1 MLFETELDY
10 LWYANCYIKTTAN
23 PYIITEKEYYMV
35 QNKLMKKYGIISDS
49 TGLIV
54 FLLAIHFVWELSY
67 FQSFDFLLLE
77 DLRMFNL
84 NFNNIIGLDS
94 RVMRIFF
101 NKGIHDKTPLEPNIR
116 EMFRSYLFTMRLY
129 VLTVNT

>member
-1 MLFETELDY
+1 MLFKTELDY

-94 RVMRIFF
+94 RVMRIFLTMEYMTKHLSNRTF
-101 NKGIHDKTPLEPNIR
+101 ERCFALI
-116 EMFRSYLFTMRLY
+116 YLQCDCTY
-129 VLTVNT
+129 

>member
-1 MLFETELDY
+1 
-10 LWYANCYIKTTAN
+10 
-23 PYIITEKEYYMV
+23 MV

-67 FQSFDFLLLE
+67 FQSLDFLLLE

-94 RVMRIFF
+94 RVMRIF
-101 NKGIHDKTPLEPNIR
+101 
-116 EMFRSYLFTMRLY
+116 
-129 VLTVNT
+129 LTKEYMTKHLSNRTFERCFALICLQCDCTY

>member
-94 RVMRIFF
+94 RVMRIFLTKEYMTKHLSNRTF
-101 NKGIHDKTPLEPNIR
+101 ERCFALI
-116 EMFRSYLFTMRLY
+116 YLQCDCTY
-129 VLTVNT
+129 

>member
-10 LWYANCYIKTTAN
+10 LWYANCYVKTTAN

-54 FLLAIHFVWELSY
+54 FLLVIHFVWELSY

-94 RVMRIFF
+94 RVMRIFLTMEYMTKHLSNRTF
-101 NKGIHDKTPLEPNIR
+101 ERCFALI
-116 EMFRSYLFTMRLY
+116 YLQCDCTY
-129 VLTVNT
+129 

>member
-94 RVMRIFF
+94 RVMRIFLTMEYMTKHLSNRTF
-101 NKGIHDKTPLEPNIR
+101 ERCFALI
-116 EMFRSYLFTMRLY
+116 YLQCDCTY
-129 VLTVNT
+129 

>member
-1 MLFETELDY
+1 
-10 LWYANCYIKTTAN
+10 
-23 PYIITEKEYYMV
+23 
-35 QNKLMKKYGIISDS
+35 MKKYGIISDS

-67 FQSFDFLLLE
+67 FQSFDFFVVRRFKDVQFELQQYNRSRFQSNE
-77 DLRMFNL
+77 D
-84 NFNNIIGLDS
+84 
-94 RVMRIFF
+94 FF